1 LYHLVVTVPTIKHV
15 TSRGGSVRHDRLTA
29 VKLRYKVQEMLKATR
44 EIANDV
50 RRTSKLPWKAVRHL
64 EVTYT
69 WERDGEILDWYHPH
83 IHFVVE
89 NEAAARDFMRRW
101 LLRFPDASSRGQ
113 FCERVDLGK
122 AMREVFKYVT
132 KAVKSEREPARDAD
146 GRAVRDSSGKPVYVT
161 RYKGMR
167 ADSLDVIYAA
177 LRGLRLHQAMGF
189 KAPMPEETELER
201 HGVEEDSTLPA
212 ALPDFECDESTWR
225 WDDAALDWVSSPT
238 YGYDRET
245 GEAIGAVTLTG
256 AALPV
261 RYLKML
267 ARYEAEIFL
276 GVTALGGVRSNGL
289 VAKCY
294 QMRAERRDGARRA
307 LETLAAG
314 AL

>member
-167 ADSLDVIYAA
+167 ADSLDVIKRWASRRLCRKKQSSSA
-177 LRGLRLHQAMGF
+177 TASRKIRRSLRRCLILSAM
-189 KAPMPEETELER
+189 R
-201 HGVEEDSTLPA
+201 
-212 ALPDFECDESTWR
+212 
-225 WDDAALDWVSSPT
+225 
-238 YGYDRET
+238 
-245 GEAIGAVTLTG
+245 
-256 AALPV
+256 
-261 RYLKML
+261 
-267 ARYEAEIFL
+267 
-276 GVTALGGVRSNGL
+276 ALG
-289 VAKCY
+289 
-294 QMRAERRDGARRA
+294 
-307 LETLAAG
+307 AG
-314 AL
+314 MMPRWIG